1 MLNENKIYI
10 FNNNFLDEEIF
21 DINKKIKLR
30 MESENINYLS
40 LIDELCQDKY
50 CLNAIEINE
59 VFYRLVYDKI
69 HLTKEASIF
78 WRKFIFSISK

>member
-59 VFYRLVYDKI
+59 VFYRLVY
-69 HLTKEASIF
+69 T
-78 WRKFIFSISK
+78 KFI

>member
-1 MLNENKIYI
+1 
-10 FNNNFLDEEIF
+10 
-21 DINKKIKLR
+21 

-78 WRKFIFSISK
+78 FGENLIFQ

>member
-78 WRKFIFSISK
+78 LEKIYFSISK